1 MDADC
6 PQAVDRCED
15 VQVCEN
21 IGAQPHSCN
30 PQPCGNVTGCFPPG
44 CRLQWSDATT
54 DIVFT
59 NQQFFLGVGLVSEL
73 VTDGDFV
80 RASCLGPF
88 SASAA
93 DDPLDPNPGEAR
105 YFLGRTTVGVSCV
118 DFGDSSLNPDVRD
131 ALDPVCP

>member
-1 MDADC
+1 M
-6 PQAVDRCED
+6 
-15 VQVCEN
+15 
-21 IGAQPHSCN
+21 S
-30 PQPCGNVTGCFPPG
+30 
-44 CRLQWSDATT
+44 

-73 VTDGDFV
+73 ISDGDFV

-88 SASAA
+88 SALAA

-105 YFLGRTTVGVSCV
+105 YFLGRTGVGVSCV